1 MKRIALGTI
10 AVLSLAACNVRDDD
24 AAATNGASGEAVKAA
39 DGTDLTPEQAGIFD
53 KLFADGQPMRL
64 NVEQQHPNGGVLK
77 LNSIQVKPTE
87 TVVNVT
93 YVNGHIRDVQLN
105 WATGSKRTYLLA
117 DGRKF
122 TVSPPVTDD
131 NIRVMAGATITGDL
145 VFLGAVPE
153 TQGLQLVINENGG
166 TGEQSFNPRFVVDIP
181 ADGTAWNDDGSKKKS
196 AA

>member
-1 MKRIALGTI
+1 MKRIALGTV
-10 AVLSLAACNVRDDD
+10 AVLLLAACNVRDDGAT
-24 AAATNGASGEAVKAA
+24 AANGASGEAVKAA

-53 KLFADGQPMRL
+53 KLFANGQPMRL

-87 TVVNVT
+87 TVVNMT

-122 TVSPPVTDD
+122 NVSPPVTDD

-181 ADGTAWNDDGSKKKS
+181 ANGTAWNDDGSKKKS